1 MRGLADAMPIEVTQF
16 GWDYNLKRLQNLPE
30 LEGSINAVAR
40 TFQADVHQHGFG
52 SLSLGH
58 AYGLFRTCCHADHL
72 EAGRGE
78 LVLQV
83 ERDQDFIVHDENSAS
98 GLSLLAQRGPR

>member
-1 MRGLADAMPIEVTQF
+1 MFPDTKTERISNRSQSSKAAPTP
-16 GWDYNLKRLQNLPE
+16 R
-30 LEGSINAVAR
+30 A
-40 TFQADVHQHGFG
+40 FQADVHQHCFG

-58 AYGLFRTCCHADHL
+58 AYVLFRTCCNADHL
-72 EAGRGE
+72 EPSRGE

-83 ERDQDFIVHDENSAS
+83 ERDQDFIFHDENSAS

>member
-1 MRGLADAMPIEVTQF
+1 MAPVRPEATSLRSQALGSYADEETSHGRYKHKDRADLEP
-16 GWDYNLKRLQNLPE
+16 LPE
-30 LEGSINAVAR
+30 LEGSINAVAP

-72 EAGRGE
+72 EPSRGE

-83 ERDQDFIVHDENSAS
+83 ERDQDFT
-98 GLSLLAQRGPR
+98 PR